1 MVQLYPHTTRPN
13 GPNRYWKLDS
23 GTALTV
29 ASLRQ
34 HLSDASF
41 TTLKKTRK
49 FRLIELYVRCQRGM
63 LSYEGLS
70 LHELQDLAA
79 QRAVPTGT
87 ETTLHSREALMELLE
102 KADNEAT
109 FEGFSELPAELRQ
122 MVFSHYF
129 NSLVVR
135 ETSYKHQPPITLV
148 SRTLR
153 EESLPLF
160 YERCNFTI
168 HASSNTRTIP
178 FKIAPDTYAARFIQ
192 SIACEDFAR
201 IRSLTLEF
209 RNPRAHIQLDFNNKD
224 NPVISAEFY
233 CHQWAIQHNQSCQVT
248 QARDERLLS
257 EVRALAMSILAREG
271 PLKLRVSD
279 IEEMCEMVRRH
290 VSTSKF
296 CSIEGGGD
304 GDLRSSTGDF
314 LLVLHQI

>member
-34 HLSDASF
+34 YLSDASF

-109 FEGFSELPAELRQ
+109 FERFSELPAELRQ

-168 HASSNTRTIP
+168 RAHSDTRTIP
-178 FKIAPDTYAARFIQ
+178 FKIAPDDHAAQFIQ
-192 SIACEDFAR
+192 STACEDFAC

-209 RNPRAHIQLDFNNKD
+209 RNPQAHIQLDFNNKD
-224 NPVISAEFY
+224 NPVVSAHIY
-233 CHQWAIQHNQSCQVT
+233 CHARIQSRKAT
-248 QARDERLLS
+248 RSRDERLLS
-257 EVRALAMSILAREG
+257 EVRALAMSIVAREG
-271 PLKLRVSD
+271 PLKLRTSD
-279 IEEMCEMVRRH
+279 IEEMCEMVRRQIF
-290 VSTSKF
+290 TSK
-296 CSIEGGGD
+296 
-304 GDLRSSTGDF
+304 
-314 LLVLHQI
+314 VLFD